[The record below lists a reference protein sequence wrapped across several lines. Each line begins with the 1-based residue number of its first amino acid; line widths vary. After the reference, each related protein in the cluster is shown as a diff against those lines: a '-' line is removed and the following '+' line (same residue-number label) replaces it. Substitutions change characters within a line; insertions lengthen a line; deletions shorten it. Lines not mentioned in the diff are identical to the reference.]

1 MLDELRIALHG
12 IIPEERIRVF
22 LEAQQLL
29 SSIGLSSFEDELQN
43 IIGMQDGISDNYL
56 FVGRIQDVLIYAL
69 GDSLTQYGITV
80 EENTTIPVM
89 LGILQAVANV
99 ENYVIPQTLYDMTLS
114 DWTPEE
120 LVSEMT
126 PMFSDITGAE
136 AFDAIVKVDDA
147 VVTRLREITSQA
159 TEQNAEDLP
168 HRDAKTGAI
177 KRINA
182 LLNATNHHHPQLVV
196 EMAKSGIPSGQPLEV
211 LLGETLET
219 LDTLPTDKLALE
231 LLGLVFYSGSEPEEI
246 GDVLKATIRDFTD
259 DYQEQVRIEKAI
271 EATWGEV

>member
-1 MLDELRIALHG
+1 MMDELRIALHD

-69 GDSLTQYGITV
+69 GDSLTQYGITL
-80 EENTTIPVM
+80 EENTTLPVM
-89 LGILQAVANV
+89 TGILQAVANV
-99 ENYVIPQTLYDMTLS
+99 EHYVIPQALYDMTLA

-120 LVSEMT
+120 LVAEMT

-136 AFDAIVKVDDA
+136 AFEAIVHVDDA
-147 VVTRLREITSQA
+147 VVVRLREIARQA
-159 TEQNAEDLP
+159 VEQDTEHLP
-168 HRDAKTGAI
+168 HREAKTGAI
-177 KRINA
+177 KRVNA
-182 LLNATNHHHPQLVV
+182 LLNLTQREHPHLVV
-196 EMAKSGIPSGQPLEV
+196 ELAKSGVPSGQPLDT
-211 LLGETLET
+211 LLET
-219 LDTLPTDKLALE
+219 SVEALDGMPTEKAALE
-231 LLGLVFYSGSEPEEI
+231 LLGLVFFSGVEPEAL
-246 GDVLKATIRDFTD
+246 GGALKDAIQEFTD

>member
-99 ENYVIPQTLYDMTLS
+99 ENYVIPQTLHDMTLT

-147 VVTRLREITSQA
+147 VVTRLREITGQA